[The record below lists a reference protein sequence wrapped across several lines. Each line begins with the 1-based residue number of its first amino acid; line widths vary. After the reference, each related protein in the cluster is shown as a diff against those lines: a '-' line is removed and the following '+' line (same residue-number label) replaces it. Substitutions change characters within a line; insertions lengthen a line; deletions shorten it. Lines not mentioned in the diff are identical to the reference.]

1 MELFN
6 IIAILITLSALFGY
20 VNYRFIRLPTTI
32 GLMFISILMSLTLII
47 LGRLG
52 LGIEQHW
59 MRLIKSIDFNKTLM
73 VGMLSFLLFAGALH
87 VEINELLKQKWKIG
101 IFSTV
106 GVIISTILI
115 GVSTYFILGWIGLNL
130 ELIYCLL
137 FGALISP
144 TDPIAVLSI
153 LKNAGAPKSLEVQ
166 ISGESL
172 FNDGIGVVLFIVLMT
187 MATGEH
193 QITFSTALLLFA
205 KETIGGIAFGLFLG
219 YIAYRVLKSID
230 NYQVEILVTLS
241 VVTGGYAIASTIDL
255 SGPLAIVVAGML
267 IGNRGR
273 KFAMS
278 EKTRRNLDMFWELV
292 DDILNSILFILIGL
306 ELLIIPLSVSY
317 LAVAVIS
324 IPVVL
329 FSRFISIGLP
339 LRLLTFKGTYDFRT
353 LKIMTWGGLRG
364 GIAVALA
371 LSLPRGFEKDV
382 IITMTYVV
390 VVFSILI
397 QGVTFKYLVETGEP
411 AERDNQSASV

>member
-6 IIAILITLSALFGY
+6 IIAILISLSALFGY
-20 VNYRFIRLPTTI
+20 VNYRFIKLPTTI
-32 GLMFISILMSLTLII
+32 GLMFISILMSLALII

-59 MRLIKSIDFNKTLM
+59 MGLIKSIDFNKTLM

-87 VEINELLKQKWKIG
+87 VDINELLKHKWKIG
-101 IFSTV
+101 IFSTA

-130 ELIYCLL
+130 KLIYCLL

-172 FNDGIGVVLFIVLMT
+172 FNDGIGVVLFIVLMA
-187 MATGEH
+187 MAAGNP
-193 QITFSTALLLFA
+193 QMTFSNALLLFTE
-205 KETIGGIAFGLFLG
+205 ETIGGITFGLLLG
-219 YIAYRVLKSID
+219 WIAYRILKSID
-230 NYQVEILVTLS
+230 NYQIEILVTLS
-241 VVTGGYAIASTIDL
+241 VVAGGYALASAINL

-278 EKTRRNLDMFWELV
+278 EKTRQNLDMFWELV

-306 ELLIIPLSVSY
+306 ELLMIPLSVPY
-317 LAVAVIS
+317 LVAAAVS
-324 IPVVL
+324 IPVVI
-329 FSRFISIGLP
+329 FSRFVSIGLP
-339 LRLLTFKGTYDFRT
+339 LRLLTFKEKYDFRT

-382 IITMTYVV
+382 IITMTYIV
-390 VVFSILI
+390 VVFSILV
-397 QGVTFKYLVETGEP
+397 QGLTFKYLIKT
-411 AERDNQSASV
+411 

>member
-1 MELFN
+1 MELFD
-6 IIAILITLSALFGY
+6 IIATLITLSALLGY
-20 VNYRFIRLPTTI
+20 MNYRFIKLPTTI
-32 GLMFISILMSLTLII
+32 GLMLISIIMSLSLFI
-47 LGRLG
+47 LGHLG

-87 VEINELLKQKWKIG
+87 VDINELLRHKWKIG

-130 ELIYCLL
+130 KLIYCLL

-172 FNDGIGVVLFIVLMT
+172 FNDGIGVVLFIVLMA
-187 MATGEH
+187 MATGEP
-193 QITFSTALLLFA
+193 QMTVSNALLLFTE
-205 KETIGGIAFGLFLG
+205 ETIGGITFGLLLG
-219 YIAYRVLKSID
+219 WIAYRILKSID
-230 NYQVEILVTLS
+230 NYQIEILVTLS
-241 VVTGGYAIASTIDL
+241 VVAGGYALASAINL

-278 EKTRRNLDMFWELV
+278 EKTRQNLDMFWELV

-306 ELLIIPLSVSY
+306 ELLMIPLSVIY
-317 LAVAVIS
+317 LIVAAIS
-324 IPVVL
+324 IPVVI
-329 FSRFISIGLP
+329 FSRFVSIGLP
-339 LRLLTFKGTYDFRT
+339 LRLLTFKGKYDFRT

-382 IITMTYVV
+382 IITMTYIV
-390 VVFSILI
+390 VVFSILV
-397 QGVTFKYLVETGEP
+397 QGLTFKYLIKT
-411 AERDNQSASV
+411 

>member
-1 MELFN
+1 MELFD

-20 VNYRFIRLPTTI
+20 VNYRFIKLPTTI
-32 GLMFISILMSLTLII
+32 GLMLISIIMSLSLFI
-47 LGRLG
+47 LGHLG

-59 MRLIKSIDFNKTLM
+59 MKLIKSIDFNKTLM

-87 VEINELLKQKWKIG
+87 VNINELLTHKWKIG

-130 ELIYCLL
+130 KLIYCLL

-172 FNDGIGVVLFIVLMT
+172 FNDGIGVVLFIVLMA
-187 MATGEH
+187 MATGEP
-193 QITFSTALLLFA
+193 QMTFSNALLLFA
-205 KETIGGIAFGLFLG
+205 EETIGGITFGLLLG
-219 YIAYRVLKSID
+219 WIAYRILKSID

-241 VVTGGYAIASTIDL
+241 VVTGGYALASAINL
-255 SGPLAIVVAGML
+255 SGPLAIVVAGMI

-278 EKTRRNLDMFWELV
+278 EKTRQNLDMFWELV

-306 ELLIIPLSVSY
+306 ELLMIPLSVPY
-317 LAVAVIS
+317 LIVAAIS
-324 IPVVL
+324 IPVVIL
-329 FSRFISIGLP
+329 SRFVSIGLP
-339 LRLLTFKGTYDFRT
+339 LRLLTFKGKYDFRT

-382 IITMTYVV
+382 IITMTYIV
-390 VVFSILI
+390 VVFSILV
-397 QGVTFKYLVETGEP
+397 QGLTFKYLIKT
-411 AERDNQSASV
+411 